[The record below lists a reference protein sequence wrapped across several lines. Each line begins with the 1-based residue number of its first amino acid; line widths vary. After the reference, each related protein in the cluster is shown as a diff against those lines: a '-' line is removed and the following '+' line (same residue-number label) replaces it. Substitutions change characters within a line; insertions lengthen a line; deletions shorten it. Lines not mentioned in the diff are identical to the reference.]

1 MCVYVSVLHYGVPFV
16 PKVIRLMQPKQPA
29 DLLNRT
35 TDLLNSFSDLL
46 NRTADLLYRT
56 VDLLNSFSHL
66 LNLTADLL
74 NDPSRIY

>member
-1 MCVYVSVLHYGVPFV
+1 MLGPRNASKVTRHPFPAYWWV
-16 PKVIRLMQPKQPA
+16 GSGHETMQPA

-56 VDLLNSFSHL
+56 VDLLN
-66 LNLTADLL
+66 LTADLL